1 MAKHRR
7 TEPLKVTV
15 TGRNMA
21 VTDAL
26 HDYATEKIG
35 HLERYLDRL
44 AGITIVLGTEDT
56 RRADQR
62 YSAEAT
68 ATVKGRTV
76 RAQVADA
83 NMYAAIDAVTDK
95 MHLQLTRLKERTR
108 DHKRGAVPEMA
119 GTELQSGI
127 ASPVNNVQDDEYDGD
142 ENEYDNDEE
151 PRIVRTKQFLLKPM
165 FSDEAIEE
173 LQSLDHEFFVFLN
186 AENEQVS
193 VVYRRR
199 DGNFGLIEPAFD

>member
-1 MAKHRR
+1 MTKHHRV
-7 TEPLKVTV
+7 EPMKVTV

-21 VTDAL
+21 ITDAL
-26 HDYATEKIG
+26 NTYALEKIG
-35 HLERYLDRL
+35 HLERYLDRV
-44 AGITIVLGTEDT
+44 AGIAVVLGTENA
-56 RRADQR
+56 RRPSER
-62 YSAEAT
+62 CTAEAT
-68 ATVKGRTV
+68 AIIKGRTV

-83 NMYAAIDAVTDK
+83 DMYAAIDGVTDK
-95 MHLQLTRLKERTR
+95 MHQQLTRLKERTR
-108 DHKRGAVPEMA
+108 DHKRGAAEVAGPEVEPVSEPPFDA
-119 GTELQSGI
+119 GE
-127 ASPVNNVQDDEYDGD
+127 DDAED
-142 ENEYDNDEE
+142 EG

-165 FSDEAIEE
+165 FSDEAIDE

>member
-1 MAKHRR
+1 MTKHRR

-26 HDYATEKIG
+26 DEYASEKVG

-44 AGITIVLGTEDT
+44 AGIAVVLGTENA
-56 RRADQR
+56 RRPSER
-62 YSAEAT
+62 YTAEAT
-68 ATVKGRTV
+68 AIIKGRTV

-95 MHLQLTRLKERTR
+95 MHQQLTRLKERTR
-108 DHKRGAVPEMA
+108 DHKRGDSPEIV
-119 GTELQSGI
+119 GTDVESGI
-127 ASPVNNVQDDEYDGD
+127 VLPLDVDEDGDDEQ
-142 ENEYDNDEE
+142 E

-173 LQSLDHEFFVFLN
+173 LEALDHEFFVFLN

-193 VVYRRR
+193 VIYKRR

>member
-1 MAKHRR
+1 MTKHRR

-21 VTDAL
+21 ITDAL
-26 HDYATEKIG
+26 NKYASEKIG

-44 AGITIVLGTEDT
+44 AGIAVVLGTENA
-56 RRADQR
+56 RRPSER
-62 YSAEAT
+62 CTAEAT
-68 ATVKGRTV
+68 ATIKGRTV

-83 NMYAAIDAVTDK
+83 DMYAAIDGVTDK
-95 MHLQLTRLKERTR
+95 MHQQLTRLKERTR
-108 DHKRGAVPEMA
+108 DHKRGESPEELGTDVEA
-119 GTELQSGI
+119 GIEPPFE
-127 ASPVNNVQDDEYDGD
+127 ADEDDE
-142 ENEYDNDEE
+142 EDEE